1 MAGPGRPGNGLTVS
15 YMTRSRVPGAVAERA
30 VPPKPLLFRIGKKM
44 RHRIGAVIAR
54 SSRVGDM
61 PVYDTGLFPWIAR
74 LEARWP
80 EIRAEVDALLARQEG
95 IPPLAEISPDHR
107 RIAPPGKW
115 KSFFLWG
122 YGYRNEENIAR
133 CPKTAAA
140 VADIPGLNSAFFSI
154 LAPGAHIPRHR
165 GVTKAILTAHLG
177 LIVPRRRRD
186 CRMQVEDQTLRWDEG
201 RMLVF
206 DDTHY
211 HEVWNDTDEQRVI
224 LLIQFRRPA
233 GLLGRLVGGLFL
245 GAVRRSRFVQDARS
259 SLGDWEKAMQRLER
273 ERG

>member
-1 MAGPGRPGNGLTVS
+1 MS
-15 YMTRSRVPGAVAERA
+15 YMTRTHGPGAAADRR
-30 VPPKPLLFRIGKKM
+30 VPPKPLLYRLGKRM

-61 PVYDTGLFPWIAR
+61 PVYDTRLFPWIA
-74 LEARWP
+74 EVESRWP
-80 EIRAEVDALLARQEG
+80 EIRAEVDSLLAHEDG
-95 IPPLAEISPDHR
+95 IPPLADISPDHR

-122 YGYRNEENIAR
+122 YGYRNEANIAR

-140 VADIPGLNSAFFSI
+140 VAGIPGLNSAFFSI

-177 LIVPRRRRD
+177 LVVPRRRQG
-186 CRMQVEDQTLRWDEG
+186 CRMQVEDRMLRWDEG

-206 DDTHY
+206 DDTYH
-211 HEVWNDTDEQRVI
+211 HEVWNDTNEQRVI

-245 GAVRRSRFVQDARS
+245 AAVRRSRFVQDARS

-273 ERG
+273 EGG